1 MATVERFEDL
11 RVWQESRTIVG
22 TVYRLTARFPPEER
36 YGLSSQ
42 LRRAAVST
50 MSNIA
55 EGFERGTNN
64 EFIHFLYM
72 AKGSIGEVRSQLYVA
87 LDLGYI
93 FQDVCDDLRGRCQ
106 VLSRRI
112 FSFIEYLKGTPLK
125 GQKLREP
132 GLVWHLDEPQVED
145 SNGMVMEM
153 GDDSS

>member
-11 RVWQESRTIVG
+11 RVWQEARAIVSS
-22 TVYRLTARFPPEER
+22 VYRLTAHFPSEER

-64 EFIHFLYM
+64 EFIQFLYV

-87 LDLGYI
+87 LDLGYTEKA
-93 FQDVCDDLRGRCQ
+93 VCEDLHLRCQ

-112 FSFIEYLKGTPLK
+112 HNFIEYLKSTPFK
-125 GQKLREP
+125 GQKLREAGP
-132 GLVWHLDEPQVED
+132 VWYTDEPQT
-145 SNGMVMEM
+145 
-153 GDDSS
+153 

>member
-11 RVWQESRTIVG
+11 RVWQEVRAIVS
-22 TVYRLTARFPPEER
+22 TVYRLTAQFPSEER

-64 EFIHFLYM
+64 EFIHFLYI

-87 LDLGYI
+87 LDLGYVEK
-93 FQDVCDDLRGRCQ
+93 DECDDLQQCCQ

-112 FSFIEYLKGTPLK
+112 HSFIEYLKSTPAK
-125 GQKLREP
+125 SYKLRESGP
-132 GLVWHLDEPQVED
+132 IWRISEPET
-145 SNGMVMEM
+145 
-153 GDDSS
+153 

>member
-11 RVWQESRTIVG
+11 RVWQEARAIVSA
-22 TVYRLTARFPPEER
+22 VYRLTAYFPSEER

-50 MSNIA
+50 ISNIA
-55 EGFERGTNN
+55 EGFERGTNK
-64 EFIHFLYM
+64 EFIHFLYI

-93 FQDVCDDLRGRCQ
+93 EKSECEDLHLRCQ

-112 FSFIEYLKGTPLK
+112 HNFIEYLKDTPFK

-132 GLVWHLDEPQVED
+132 GPVWYTDEPET
-145 SNGMVMEM
+145 
-153 GDDSS
+153 